1 MSTHPNQPSII
12 LNLPLREPI
21 ILNLKEAR
29 VVFDELWYWLENHP
43 VEETDDDAG

>member
-1 MSTHPNQPSII
+1 MKPQQSIT

-29 VVFDELWYWLENHP
+29 KVFDELWHWLEKHP
-43 VEETDDDAG
+43 VEESDDDAE